1 MSDVMIRRRD
11 AAQASIDRF
20 SGQAFVLGKV
30 DCARLAAF
38 HLRQCGYRVS
48 LLKGGRYSTPMG
60 ARRALERLGAK
71 SLSDVL
77 DAHLPR
83 IAPLRAMTGDIFALR
98 SEDEQLG
105 DALFIAVGNGR
116 ALGFVNGACGV
127 WQPKEFVAAWRA
139 PF

>member
-1 MSDVMIRRRD
+1 MNDALIRRRD
-11 AAQASIDRF
+11 AAQATIDRF
-20 SGQAFVLGKV
+20 SGQAFELGKT
-30 DCARLAAF
+30 DCARMAAF

-60 ARRALERLGAK
+60 ARRALERIGAK

-77 DAHLPR
+77 DVHLPR
-83 IAPLRAMTGDIFALR
+83 IAPARALAGDVFALR
-98 SEDEQLG
+98 SDENMG

-116 ALGFVNGACGV
+116 ALGFVNGTCGV
-127 WQPKEFVAAWRA
+127 WQPKEIIAAWRA